1 MKTIKC
7 SLCRIYSVM
16 LLISI
21 GIAAS
26 AQDQLRPGTPIG
38 GIVVKG
44 GRNPGGSMLLSFNGG
59 TTLPGS
65 NLENSDILG
74 NGWNVNGNLYVP
86 FWYRKTAGLFH
97 TSIGMNV
104 GFSYFQLKNLSQ
116 EGVTSG
122 YNTLGQAALPLLER
136 ENDAA
141 TRAGYLGEGGLQA
154 NLSFGKI
161 TFSPILNIGY
171 LAVQGSESKISQET
185 TLGDQNYTFDLFS
198 QKKEALKS
206 VVLIPKL
213 RISYFPGRIG
223 LFAEANYTSG
233 GEIKNTTSTFK
244 PNGNPVRENYYDLK
258 QMLAGQNETTET
270 IHKFST
276 IGLNAGITISLGGE
290 PAKANIN
297 TSRSNIKQQISTDD
311 KGGNTDNPGEPAKA
325 NINTS
330 RSNIKNQISAN
341 TNDSALD
348 SVAKAQR
355 VEVQDD
361 FNTTRSNRQG
371 APQISMVSS
380 GNSTGGI
387 IVKGRK
393 KSGGQLITIVT
404 DEQGSFEL
412 KNLEKGV
419 YEFSLTNPSKAEAQD
434 FNTTRSNRDNRLVTN
449 PQTGDTTTES
459 NSSQAVGQAQDFN
472 TTRSNKD
479 RGKLVTNPHTGDT
492 TAESNSSQAIGQA
505 QDFNT
510 TRNNR
515 ERGQLVTNPQTG
527 DTTTESNSSQA
538 IGQAQ
543 DFNTTRS
550 NRDNRLVTNPQTGD
564 TTTTSNP
571 TQAIGQAQDFNTTR
585 SNRERGQL
593 VINPGNPIG
602 GIIVKGGKNPGGQM
616 KNLVVDDQGNIR
628 FEVLEAGNYKFI
640 IQTPE
645 TTDGNNQNAAGH
657 WGDPHEN
664 LNGKH
669 LKDLNNSERSK
680 KLKSKHET
688 AKNSISNVR

>member
-1 MKTIKC
+1 M
-7 SLCRIYSVM
+7 
-16 LLISI
+16 
-21 GIAAS
+21 
-26 AQDQLRPGTPIG
+26 
-38 GIVVKG
+38 
-44 GRNPGGSMLLSFNGG
+44 
-59 TTLPGS
+59 
-65 NLENSDILG
+65 
-74 NGWNVNGNLYVP
+74 
-86 FWYRKTAGLFH
+86 
-97 TSIGMNV
+97 
-104 GFSYFQLKNLSQ
+104 
-116 EGVTSG
+116 
-122 YNTLGQAALPLLER
+122 
-136 ENDAA
+136 
-141 TRAGYLGEGGLQA
+141 
-154 NLSFGKI
+154 
-161 TFSPILNIGY
+161 
-171 LAVQGSESKISQET
+171 
-185 TLGDQNYTFDLFS
+185 
-198 QKKEALKS
+198 
-206 VVLIPKL
+206 
-213 RISYFPGRIG
+213 
-223 LFAEANYTSG
+223 
-233 GEIKNTTSTFK
+233 
-244 PNGNPVRENYYDLK
+244 
-258 QMLAGQNETTET
+258 
-270 IHKFST
+270 
-276 IGLNAGITISLGGE
+276 
-290 PAKANIN
+290 
-297 TSRSNIKQQISTDD
+297 
-311 KGGNTDNPGEPAKA
+311 
-325 NINTS
+325 
-330 RSNIKNQISAN
+330 
-341 TNDSALD
+341 
-348 SVAKAQR
+348 
-355 VEVQDD
+355 
-361 FNTTRSNRQG
+361 
-371 APQISMVSS
+371 
-380 GNSTGGI
+380 
-387 IVKGRK
+387 
-393 KSGGQLITIVT
+393 
-404 DEQGSFEL
+404 
-412 KNLEKGV
+412 
-419 YEFSLTNPSKAEAQD
+419 
-434 FNTTRSNRDNRLVTN
+434 
-449 PQTGDTTTES
+449 
-459 NSSQAVGQAQDFN
+459 
-472 TTRSNKD
+472 
-479 RGKLVTNPHTGDT
+479 VTNPHTGDT

>member
-21 GIAAS
+21 GITAS

-38 GIVVKG
+38 GIIVKG
-44 GRNPGGSMLLSFNGG
+44 GRNPGGSMLLSINGG
-59 TTLPGS
+59 ITSPASTLK
-65 NLENSDILG
+65 NSKILD
-74 NGWNVNGNLYVP
+74 NGWNVNGNFYVP
-86 FWYRKTAGLFH
+86 FWYRETAGLFH
-97 TSIGMNV
+97 SSIGMNL
-104 GFSYFQLKNLSQ
+104 GFSYFQLKNVSQ
-116 EGVTSG
+116 EASASG
-122 YNTLGQAALPLLER
+122 FNTLGQAALPLLER

-171 LAVQGSESKISQET
+171 LAFQGSESKISQET

-233 GEIKNTTSTFK
+233 GEIKYTTSTFK

-258 QMLAGQNETTET
+258 QMLAGKNETTET
-270 IHKFST
+270 NHKFGT
-276 IGLNAGITISLGGE
+276 VGLNAGITFRLGGE

-297 TSRSNIKQQISTDD
+297 TSRSNIKQQISTGN
-311 KGGNTDNPGEPAKA
+311 KGGSTDNPGEPAKA

-330 RSNIKNQISAN
+330 RSNIKNQISVN

-348 SVAKAQR
+348 SIAKAQR

-361 FNTTRSNRQG
+361 FNTTRNNREG
-371 APQISMVSS
+371 AQISMVSS

-412 KNLEKGV
+412 NNLEKGV
-419 YEFSLTNPSKAEAQD
+419 YEFSFTNPSKAEAQD

-449 PQTGDTTTES
+449 PQTGDTT
-459 NSSQAVGQAQDFN
+459 
-472 TTRSNKD
+472 
-479 RGKLVTNPHTGDT
+479 
-492 TAESNSSQAIGQA
+492 AESNSSQAIGQA

-510 TRNNR
+510 
-515 ERGQLVTNPQTG
+515 V
-527 DTTTESNSSQA
+527 
-538 IGQAQ
+538 
-543 DFNTTRS
+543 
-550 NRDNRLVTNPQTGD
+550 
-564 TTTTSNP
+564 
-571 TQAIGQAQDFNTTR
+571 R

-593 VINPGNPIG
+593 VTKPGTPIG

-616 KNLVVDDQGNIR
+616 KNFVVDDQGNIR

-645 TTDGNNQNAAGH
+645 TIDGNNQNAREH
-657 WGDPHEN
+657 VGDPHEN

>member
-104 GFSYFQLKNLSQ
+104 GFSYFQLKNVSQ

-122 YNTLGQAALPLLER
+122 YNTLGQADLPLLER

-171 LAVQGSESKISQET
+171 LAFQGSESKISQET

-276 IGLNAGITISLGGE
+276 IGLNAGITIPLGGE

-297 TSRSNIKQQISTDD
+297 TSRSNIKQQISTGD

-330 RSNIKNQISAN
+330 RSNIKNQISVN

-348 SVAKAQR
+348 SIAKAQR

-361 FNTTRSNRQG
+361 FNTTRNNREG
-371 APQISMVSS
+371 AQISMVSS

-393 KSGGQLITIVT
+393 ISGGQLITIVT

-449 PQTGDTTTES
+449 PQTGDTTS
-459 NSSQAVGQAQDFN
+459 
-472 TTRSNKD
+472 
-479 RGKLVTNPHTGDT
+479 
-492 TAESNSSQAIGQA
+492 ESNSSQAIGQA

-510 TRNNR
+510 TRNNK
-515 ERGQLVTNPQTG
+515 ERGQLV
-527 DTTTESNSSQA
+527 A
-538 IGQAQ
+538 
-543 DFNTTRS
+543 
-550 NRDNRLVTNPQTGD
+550 
-564 TTTTSNP
+564 
-571 TQAIGQAQDFNTTR
+571 
-585 SNRERGQL
+585 
-593 VINPGNPIG
+593 NPGTPIG

-616 KNLVVDDQGNIR
+616 KNFVVDDQGNIR

-645 TTDGNNQNAAGH
+645 TTDGNNQNAREH
-657 WGDPHEN
+657 VGDPHEN

-669 LKDLNNSERSK
+669 LKDLNYSERSK

>member
-104 GFSYFQLKNLSQ
+104 GFSYFQLKNVSQ

-122 YNTLGQAALPLLER
+122 YNTLGQADLPLLER

-171 LAVQGSESKISQET
+171 LAFQGSESKISQET

-276 IGLNAGITISLGGE
+276 IGLNAGITIPLGGEPAKANINTSRSNIKNQIITGNKGGNTDNPGEPAKANINTSRSNIKKQRITDYKGGSTDNPGE

-297 TSRSNIKQQISTDD
+297 TSRSNIKQQISTGD

-348 SVAKAQR
+348 SIAKAQR

-449 PQTGDTTTES
+449 PQTGDTTS
-459 NSSQAVGQAQDFN
+459 
-472 TTRSNKD
+472 
-479 RGKLVTNPHTGDT
+479 
-492 TAESNSSQAIGQA
+492 ESNSSQAIGQA

-510 TRNNR
+510 TRNNK
-515 ERGQLVTNPQTG
+515 ERGQLV
-527 DTTTESNSSQA
+527 A
-538 IGQAQ
+538 
-543 DFNTTRS
+543 
-550 NRDNRLVTNPQTGD
+550 
-564 TTTTSNP
+564 
-571 TQAIGQAQDFNTTR
+571 
-585 SNRERGQL
+585 
-593 VINPGNPIG
+593 NPGTPIG

-616 KNLVVDDQGNIR
+616 KNFVVDDQGNIR

-645 TTDGNNQNAAGH
+645 TTDGNNQNAREH
-657 WGDPHEN
+657 VGDPHEN
-664 LNGKH
+664 LNGKN
-669 LKDLNNSERSK
+669 LKDLNNSKQSK

>member
-16 LLISI
+16 LIISI

-171 LAVQGSESKISQET
+171 LAVQGSESKLSQET
-185 TLGDQNYTFDLFS
+185 TLNDQNYTFDLFS
-198 QKKEALKS
+198 QTNEALKS

-276 IGLNAGITISLGGE
+276 IGLNAGITIPLG
-290 PAKANIN
+290 
-297 TSRSNIKQQISTDD
+297 
-311 KGGNTDNPGEPAKA
+311 GEPAKA

-348 SVAKAQR
+348 SIAKAQR

-371 APQISMVSS
+371 AQISMVSS

-434 FNTTRSNRDNRLVTN
+434 FNTTRN
-449 PQTGDTTTES
+449 
-459 NSSQAVGQAQDFN
+459 
-472 TTRSNKD
+472 NK
-479 RGKLVTNPHTGDT
+479 
-492 TAESNSSQAIGQA
+492 
-505 QDFNT
+505 
-510 TRNNR
+510 

-543 DFNTTRS
+543 DFNTTR
-550 NRDNRLVTNPQTGD
+550 NNKERGQLVTNPQTGD
-564 TTTTSNP
+564 TTAANNP
-571 TQAIGQAQDFNTTR
+571 NQAIGQAQDFNTTR
-585 SNRERGQL
+585 NNKERGQL
-593 VINPGNPIG
+593 VTNPQTGDTTAANNPNQAIGQAQDFNTTRNNKERGQFVTKPGTPIG
-602 GIIVKGGKNPGGQM
+602 GIVVKGGKNPGGQM
-616 KNLVVDDQGNIR
+616 KNFVVDDQGNIR

-645 TTDGNNQNAAGH
+645 TTDGNNQNAREH
-657 WGDPHEN
+657 VGDPHEN

>member
-104 GFSYFQLKNLSQ
+104 GFSYFQLKNVSQ

-171 LAVQGSESKISQET
+171 LAFQGSESKISQET

-270 IHKFST
+270 IHKFRAF
-276 IGLNAGITISLGGE
+276 GLNAGISIPLGGE

-311 KGGNTDNPGEPAKA
+311 KGGNTDNPGEPAKT

-330 RSNIKNQISAN
+330 RSNIKNQISVN

-348 SVAKAQR
+348 SIAKAQR

-361 FNTTRSNRQG
+361 FNTTRNNREG
-371 APQISMVSS
+371 AQISMVSS

-393 KSGGQLITIVT
+393 ISGGQLITIVT

-449 PQTGDTTTES
+449 PQTGDTTS
-459 NSSQAVGQAQDFN
+459 
-472 TTRSNKD
+472 
-479 RGKLVTNPHTGDT
+479 
-492 TAESNSSQAIGQA
+492 ESNSSQAIGQA

-510 TRNNR
+510 TRNNK

-527 DTTTESNSSQA
+527 DTTAANNPNQA

-543 DFNTTRS
+543 DFNTTR
-550 NRDNRLVTNPQTGD
+550 NNKERVQLVTNPQTGD
-564 TTTTSNP
+564 TTAESNSS
-571 TQAIGQAQDFNTTR
+571 QSIGQAQDFNTTR
-585 SNRERGQL
+585 NNKERGQL
-593 VINPGNPIG
+593 EANPGTPIG

-616 KNLVVDDQGNIR
+616 KNFVVDDQGNIR

-645 TTDGNNQNAAGH
+645 TTDGNNQNAREH
-657 WGDPHEN
+657 VGDPHEN

-669 LKDLNNSERSK
+669 LKDLNYSERSK

>member
-171 LAVQGSESKISQET
+171 LAFQGSESKISQET

-270 IHKFST
+270 IHKFRAF
-276 IGLNAGITISLGGE
+276 GLNAGISIPLG
-290 PAKANIN
+290 
-297 TSRSNIKQQISTDD
+297 
-311 KGGNTDNPGEPAKA
+311 GEPAKA

-348 SVAKAQR
+348 SIAKAQR

-361 FNTTRSNRQG
+361 FNTTRNNREG
-371 APQISMVSS
+371 AQISMVSS

-434 FNTTRSNRDNRLVTN
+434 FNTVRSNRDNR
-449 PQTGDTTTES
+449 
-459 NSSQAVGQAQDFN
+459 
-472 TTRSNKD
+472 
-479 RGKLVTNPHTGDT
+479 
-492 TAESNSSQAIGQA
+492 
-505 QDFNT
+505 
-510 TRNNR
+510 
-515 ERGQLVTNPQTG
+515 LVTNPQTG

-550 NRDNRLVTNPQTGD
+550 NRERGQLVTNPQTGD
-564 TTTTSNP
+564 TTAANNP
-571 TQAIGQAQDFNTTR
+571 NQAIGQAQDFNTTR
-585 SNRERGQL
+585 NNKERGQL
-593 VINPGNPIG
+593 VTKPGTPIG

-616 KNLVVDDQGNIR
+616 KNFVVDDQGNIR

-645 TTDGNNQNAAGH
+645 TTDGNNQNAREH
-657 WGDPHEN
+657 VGDPHEN

>member
-21 GIAAS
+21 GITAS

-44 GRNPGGSMLLSFNGG
+44 GRNPGGSMLLSINGG
-59 TTLPGS
+59 ITSPASTLK
-65 NLENSDILG
+65 NSKILD
-74 NGWNVNGNLYVP
+74 NGWNVNGNFYVP
-86 FWYRKTAGLFH
+86 FWYRETAGLFH
-97 TSIGMNV
+97 SSIGMNL
-104 GFSYFQLKNLSQ
+104 GFSYFQLKNVSQ
-116 EGVTSG
+116 EASASG
-122 YNTLGQAALPLLER
+122 FNTLGQAALPLLER

-171 LAVQGSESKISQET
+171 LAFQGSESKISQET

-233 GEIKNTTSTFK
+233 GEIKYTTSTFK

-258 QMLAGQNETTET
+258 QMLAGKNETTET
-270 IHKFST
+270 NHKFGT
-276 IGLNAGITISLGGE
+276 VGLNAGITFRLGGE

-297 TSRSNIKQQISTDD
+297 TSRSNIKQQISTGN
-311 KGGNTDNPGEPAKA
+311 KGGSTDNPGEPAKA

-330 RSNIKNQISAN
+330 RSNIKNQISVN

-348 SVAKAQR
+348 SIAKAQR

-361 FNTTRSNRQG
+361 FNTTRNNREG
-371 APQISMVSS
+371 AQISMVSS

-412 KNLEKGV
+412 NNLEKGV
-419 YEFSLTNPSKAEAQD
+419 YEFSFTNPSKAEAQD

-449 PQTGDTTTES
+449 PQTGDTTAES
-459 NSSQAVGQAQDFN
+459 NSSQSIGQAQDFN

-479 RGKLVTNPHTGDT
+479 KGK
-492 TAESNSSQAIGQA
+492 
-505 QDFNT
+505 
-510 TRNNR
+510 
-515 ERGQLVTNPQTG
+515 LVTNPQTG
-527 DTTTESNSSQA
+527 DTTAANNPNQA

-550 NRDNRLVTNPQTGD
+550 NRDNRLVTNQQTGD
-564 TTTTSNP
+564 TTAESNSS
-571 TQAIGQAQDFNTTR
+571 QAIGQAQDFNTVR

-593 VINPGNPIG
+593 VTKPGTPIG

-616 KNLVVDDQGNIR
+616 KNFVVDDQGNIR

-645 TTDGNNQNAAGH
+645 TTDGNNQNAREH
-657 WGDPHEN
+657 VGDPHEN

>member
-1 MKTIKC
+1 MKKSKS
-7 SLCRIYSVM
+7 SLYRFYSVM

-21 GIAAS
+21 GIAAT
-26 AQDQLRPGTPIG
+26 AQDQLRPGQPIG
-38 GIVVKG
+38 GIIVKG

-104 GFSYFQLKNLSQ
+104 GFSYFQLKNVSQ

-171 LAVQGSESKISQET
+171 LAFQGSESKISQET

-270 IHKFST
+270 IHKFRAF
-276 IGLNAGITISLGGE
+276 GLNAGISIPLGGE

-297 TSRSNIKQQISTDD
+297 TSRSNTKQQISTDD

-348 SVAKAQR
+348 SIAKAQR

-361 FNTTRSNRQG
+361 FNTTRNNREG
-371 APQISMVSS
+371 AQISMVSS

-459 NSSQAVGQAQDFN
+459 NSSQ
-472 TTRSNKD
+472 S
-479 RGKLVTNPHTGDT
+479 
-492 TAESNSSQAIGQA
+492 IGQA

-510 TRNNR
+510 TRNNK
-515 ERGQLVTNPQTG
+515 ERGQLVTK
-527 DTTTESNSSQA
+527 
-538 IGQAQ
+538 
-543 DFNTTRS
+543 
-550 NRDNRLVTNPQTGD
+550 
-564 TTTTSNP
+564 
-571 TQAIGQAQDFNTTR
+571 
-585 SNRERGQL
+585 
-593 VINPGNPIG
+593 PGTPIG

-616 KNLVVDDQGNIR
+616 KNFVVDDQGNIR

-664 LNGKH
+664 LNNKR
-669 LKDLNNSERSK
+669 LKDLNNSKRSK
-680 KLKSKHET
+680 KLKTKHET

>member
-171 LAVQGSESKISQET
+171 LAFQGSESKISQET

-270 IHKFST
+270 IHKFRAF
-276 IGLNAGITISLGGE
+276 GLNAGISIPLGGE
-290 PAKANIN
+290 PAIANIN

-330 RSNIKNQISAN
+330 RSNIKQQISTGDKGGNTDNPGEPAKTNINTSRSNIKNQISVN

-348 SVAKAQR
+348 SIAKAQR

-434 FNTTRSNRDNRLVTN
+434 FNTTRSNRERGQLVTN

-479 RGKLVTNPHTGDT
+479 RGKLVTNP
-492 TAESNSSQAIGQA
+492 
-505 QDFNT
+505 
-510 TRNNR
+510 
-515 ERGQLVTNPQTG
+515 QTG
-527 DTTTESNSSQA
+527 GTTTESNSSQA

-543 DFNTTRS
+543 DFNTTR
-550 NRDNRLVTNPQTGD
+550 NNK
-564 TTTTSNP
+564 
-571 TQAIGQAQDFNTTR
+571 
-585 SNRERGQL
+585 ERGQL
-593 VINPGNPIG
+593 VTKPGTPIG

-616 KNLVVDDQGNIR
+616 KNFVVDDQGNIR

-645 TTDGNNQNAAGH
+645 TTDGNNQNAREH
-657 WGDPHEN
+657 VGDPHEN
-664 LNGKH
+664 LNGKN
-669 LKDLNNSERSK
+669 LKDLNNSKQSK

>member
-16 LLISI
+16 LIISI

-276 IGLNAGITISLGGE
+276 IGLNAGITIPLG
-290 PAKANIN
+290 
-297 TSRSNIKQQISTDD
+297 
-311 KGGNTDNPGEPAKA
+311 GEPAKA

-348 SVAKAQR
+348 SIAKAQR

-371 APQISMVSS
+371 AQISMVSS

-434 FNTTRSNRDNRLVTN
+434 FNTTRNNKERGQLVTNPQTGDKTTESNSSQAIGQAQDFNTTRSNKDRGQLVTN

-479 RGKLVTNPHTGDT
+479 RGKLVTNPQTGDT
-492 TAESNSSQAIGQA
+492 TAANNPNQAIGQA

-510 TRNNR
+510 TRNNK
-515 ERGQLVTNPQTG
+515 ERGQFVTK
-527 DTTTESNSSQA
+527 
-538 IGQAQ
+538 
-543 DFNTTRS
+543 
-550 NRDNRLVTNPQTGD
+550 
-564 TTTTSNP
+564 
-571 TQAIGQAQDFNTTR
+571 
-585 SNRERGQL
+585 
-593 VINPGNPIG
+593 PGTPIG
-602 GIIVKGGKNPGGQM
+602 GIVVKGGKNPGGQM
-616 KNLVVDDQGNIR
+616 KNFVVDDQGNIR

-645 TTDGNNQNAAGH
+645 TTDGNNQNAREH
-657 WGDPHEN
+657 VGDPHEN

>member
-21 GIAAS
+21 GIAAT
-26 AQDQLRPGTPIG
+26 AQDQLRPGQPIG
-38 GIVVKG
+38 GIIVKG

-104 GFSYFQLKNLSQ
+104 GFSYFQLKNVSQ

-171 LAVQGSESKISQET
+171 LAFQGSESKISQET

-270 IHKFST
+270 IHKFRAF
-276 IGLNAGITISLGGE
+276 GLNAGISIPLGGE

-348 SVAKAQR
+348 SIAKAQR

-361 FNTTRSNRQG
+361 FNTTRNNREG
-371 APQISMVSS
+371 AQISMVSS

-434 FNTTRSNRDNRLVTN
+434 FNTVRSNRDNRLVTN
-449 PQTGDTTTES
+449 PQ
-459 NSSQAVGQAQDFN
+459 
-472 TTRSNKD
+472 
-479 RGKLVTNPHTGDT
+479 TGDT

-510 TRNNR
+510 
-515 ERGQLVTNPQTG
+515 V
-527 DTTTESNSSQA
+527 
-538 IGQAQ
+538 
-543 DFNTTRS
+543 
-550 NRDNRLVTNPQTGD
+550 
-564 TTTTSNP
+564 
-571 TQAIGQAQDFNTTR
+571 R

-664 LNGKH
+664 LNNKR
-669 LKDLNNSERSK
+669 LKDLNNSKRSK
-680 KLKSKHET
+680 KLKTKHET

>member
-21 GIAAS
+21 GITAS

-44 GRNPGGSMLLSFNGG
+44 GRNPGGSMLLSINGG
-59 TTLPGS
+59 ITSPASTLK
-65 NLENSDILG
+65 NSKILD
-74 NGWNVNGNLYVP
+74 NGWNVNGNFYVP
-86 FWYRKTAGLFH
+86 FWYRETAGLFH
-97 TSIGMNV
+97 SSIGMNL
-104 GFSYFQLKNLSQ
+104 GFSYFQLKNVSQ
-116 EGVTSG
+116 EASASG
-122 YNTLGQAALPLLER
+122 FNTLGQAALPLLER

-171 LAVQGSESKISQET
+171 LAFQGSESKISQET

-233 GEIKNTTSTFK
+233 GEIKYTTSTFK

-258 QMLAGQNETTET
+258 QMLAGKNETTET
-270 IHKFST
+270 NHKFGT
-276 IGLNAGITISLGGE
+276 VGLNAGITFRLGGE

-297 TSRSNIKQQISTDD
+297 TSRSNIKQQISTGN
-311 KGGNTDNPGEPAKA
+311 KGGSTDNPGEPAKA

-330 RSNIKNQISAN
+330 RSNIKNQISVN

-348 SVAKAQR
+348 SIAKAQR

-361 FNTTRSNRQG
+361 FNTTRNNREG
-371 APQISMVSS
+371 AQISMVSS

-434 FNTTRSNRDNRLVTN
+434 FNTTRSNR
-449 PQTGDTTTES
+449 
-459 NSSQAVGQAQDFN
+459 
-472 TTRSNKD
+472 
-479 RGKLVTNPHTGDT
+479 
-492 TAESNSSQAIGQA
+492 
-505 QDFNT
+505 
-510 TRNNR
+510 

-527 DTTTESNSSQA
+527 DITAAN
-538 IGQAQ
+538 
-543 DFNTTRS
+543 
-550 NRDNRLVTNPQTGD
+550 NP
-564 TTTTSNP
+564 N
-571 TQAIGQAQDFNTTR
+571 QAIGQAQDFNTTR

-593 VINPGNPIG
+593 VTNPQTGDTTAANNPNQAIGQAQDFNTTRSNKDRVQLVTNTQKGHTTAESNSSQSIGQAQDFNTTRSNKDRGQLVTNPGTPIG

-616 KNLVVDDQGNIR
+616 KNFVVDDQGNIR

-664 LNGKH
+664 LNVKH

>member
-26 AQDQLRPGTPIG
+26 AQDQLRPGQPIG
-38 GIVVKG
+38 GIIVKG

-171 LAVQGSESKISQET
+171 LAVKGSESKISQET

-330 RSNIKNQISAN
+330 RSNIKNQISVN

-348 SVAKAQR
+348 SIAKAQR

-361 FNTTRSNRQG
+361 FNTTRNNREG
-371 APQISMVSS
+371 AQISMVSS

-449 PQTGDTTTES
+449 PQTGD
-459 NSSQAVGQAQDFN
+459 A
-472 TTRSNKD
+472 
-479 RGKLVTNPHTGDT
+479 

-510 TRNNR
+510 TRNNK

-527 DTTTESNSSQA
+527 DTTAESNSSQS

-543 DFNTTRS
+543 DFNTTR
-550 NRDNRLVTNPQTGD
+550 NNK
-564 TTTTSNP
+564 
-571 TQAIGQAQDFNTTR
+571 
-585 SNRERGQL
+585 ERGQL
-593 VINPGNPIG
+593 VTKPGTPIG
-602 GIIVKGGKNPGGQM
+602 GIVVKGGKNPGGQM
-616 KNLVVDDQGNIR
+616 KNFVVDDQGNIR

-645 TTDGNNQNAAGH
+645 TTDGNNQNAREH
-657 WGDPHEN
+657 VGDPHEN

>member
-104 GFSYFQLKNLSQ
+104 GFSYFQLKNVSQ

-270 IHKFST
+270 IHKFRAF
-276 IGLNAGITISLGGE
+276 GLNAGISIPLGGE

-297 TSRSNIKQQISTDD
+297 TSRSNIKQQISTGD

-348 SVAKAQR
+348 SIAKAQR

-459 NSSQAVGQAQDFN
+459 NSSQSIGQAQDFN
-472 TTRSNKD
+472 TTRNNRE
-479 RGKLVTNPHTGDT
+479 RGQLVTNPQTGDA

-515 ERGQLVTNPQTG
+515 ERGQLVTK
-527 DTTTESNSSQA
+527 
-538 IGQAQ
+538 
-543 DFNTTRS
+543 
-550 NRDNRLVTNPQTGD
+550 
-564 TTTTSNP
+564 
-571 TQAIGQAQDFNTTR
+571 
-585 SNRERGQL
+585 
-593 VINPGNPIG
+593 PGTPIG
-602 GIIVKGGKNPGGQM
+602 GIVVKGGKNPGGQM
-616 KNLVVDDQGNIR
+616 KNFVVDDQGNIR

-645 TTDGNNQNAAGH
+645 TTDGNNQNA
-657 WGDPHEN
+657 
-664 LNGKH
+664 
-669 LKDLNNSERSK
+669 R
-680 KLKSKHET
+680 
-688 AKNSISNVR
+688 

>member
-21 GIAAS
+21 GIAAT
-26 AQDQLRPGTPIG
+26 AQDQLRPGEPIG
-38 GIVVKG
+38 GIIVKG

-171 LAVQGSESKISQET
+171 LAFQGSESKISQET

-270 IHKFST
+270 IHKFRAF
-276 IGLNAGITISLGGE
+276 GLNAGISIPLGGE

-348 SVAKAQR
+348 SIAKAQR

-361 FNTTRSNRQG
+361 FNTTRNNREG
-371 APQISMVSS
+371 AQISMVSS

-459 NSSQAVGQAQDFN
+459 NSSQ
-472 TTRSNKD
+472 S
-479 RGKLVTNPHTGDT
+479 
-492 TAESNSSQAIGQA
+492 IGQA

-527 DTTTESNSSQA
+527 DTTAANNPNQA

-543 DFNTTRS
+543 DFNTTR
-550 NRDNRLVTNPQTGD
+550 NNKERGQLVTNPQTGD
-564 TTTTSNP
+564 TTAESNSS
-571 TQAIGQAQDFNTTR
+571 QSIGQAQDFNTTR
-585 SNRERGQL
+585 NNKERGQL
-593 VINPGNPIG
+593 VTKPGTPIG

-616 KNLVVDDQGNIR
+616 KNFVVDDQGNIR

-645 TTDGNNQNAAGH
+645 TTDRNNQNAREH
-657 WGDPHEN
+657 VGDPHEN

>member
-276 IGLNAGITISLGGE
+276 IGLNAGITIPLG
-290 PAKANIN
+290 
-297 TSRSNIKQQISTDD
+297 
-311 KGGNTDNPGEPAKA
+311 GEPAKA

-348 SVAKAQR
+348 SIAKAQR

-371 APQISMVSS
+371 AQISMVSS

-434 FNTTRSNRDNRLVTN
+434 FNTTRSNRERGQLVTN

-479 RGKLVTNPHTGDT
+479 RGKLVTNP
-492 TAESNSSQAIGQA
+492 
-505 QDFNT
+505 
-510 TRNNR
+510 
-515 ERGQLVTNPQTG
+515 QTG
-527 DTTTESNSSQA
+527 GTTTESNSSQA

-543 DFNTTRS
+543 DFNTTR
-550 NRDNRLVTNPQTGD
+550 NNKERGQLVTNPQTGD
-564 TTTTSNP
+564 TTAESNSS
-571 TQAIGQAQDFNTTR
+571 QSIGQAQDFNTTR
-585 SNRERGQL
+585 NNKERGQL
-593 VINPGNPIG
+593 VANPGTPIG

-616 KNLVVDDQGNIR
+616 KNFVVDDQGNIR

-645 TTDGNNQNAAGH
+645 TTDGNNQNAREH
-657 WGDPHEN
+657 VGDPHEN

>member
-104 GFSYFQLKNLSQ
+104 GFSYFQLKNVSQ

-297 TSRSNIKQQISTDD
+297 TSRSNIKQQISTGD
-311 KGGNTDNPGEPAKA
+311 KGGSTDNPGEPAKA

-348 SVAKAQR
+348 SIAKAQR

-459 NSSQAVGQAQDFN
+459 NSSQAIGQAQDFN

-479 RGKLVTNPHTGDT
+479 RG
-492 TAESNSSQAIGQA
+492 
-505 QDFNT
+505 
-510 TRNNR
+510 
-515 ERGQLVTNPQTG
+515 QLVTK
-527 DTTTESNSSQA
+527 
-538 IGQAQ
+538 
-543 DFNTTRS
+543 
-550 NRDNRLVTNPQTGD
+550 
-564 TTTTSNP
+564 
-571 TQAIGQAQDFNTTR
+571 
-585 SNRERGQL
+585 
-593 VINPGNPIG
+593 PGTPIG
-602 GIIVKGGKNPGGQM
+602 GIVVKGGKNPGGQM
-616 KNLVVDDQGNIR
+616 KNFVVDDQGNIR

-645 TTDGNNQNAAGH
+645 TTDGNNQNAREH
-657 WGDPHEN
+657 VGDPHEN

>member
-21 GIAAS
+21 GIAAT
-26 AQDQLRPGTPIG
+26 AQDQLRPGQPIG
-38 GIVVKG
+38 GIIVKG

-270 IHKFST
+270 NHKFRAF
-276 IGLNAGITISLGGE
+276 GLNAGISIPLGGE

-348 SVAKAQR
+348 SIAKAQR

-361 FNTTRSNRQG
+361 FNTTRNNREG
-371 APQISMVSS
+371 AQISMVSS

-434 FNTTRSNRDNRLVTN
+434 FNTVRSNRDNRLVTN
-449 PQTGDTTTES
+449 PQ
-459 NSSQAVGQAQDFN
+459 
-472 TTRSNKD
+472 
-479 RGKLVTNPHTGDT
+479 TGDT

-510 TRNNR
+510 
-515 ERGQLVTNPQTG
+515 V
-527 DTTTESNSSQA
+527 
-538 IGQAQ
+538 
-543 DFNTTRS
+543 
-550 NRDNRLVTNPQTGD
+550 
-564 TTTTSNP
+564 
-571 TQAIGQAQDFNTTR
+571 R

-616 KNLVVDDQGNIR
+616 KNFVVDDQGNIR

>member
-297 TSRSNIKQQISTDD
+297 TSRSNIKQQISTGD
-311 KGGNTDNPGEPAKA
+311 KGGNTDNPGEPAKT

-348 SVAKAQR
+348 SIAKAQR

-371 APQISMVSS
+371 AQISMVSS

-434 FNTTRSNRDNRLVTN
+434 FNTTRNNKERGQLVTN

-479 RGKLVTNPHTGDT
+479 RGKLVTNPQTGDT
-492 TAESNSSQAIGQA
+492 TAANNPNQAIGQA

-510 TRNNR
+510 TRNNK
-515 ERGQLVTNPQTG
+515 ERGQFVTK
-527 DTTTESNSSQA
+527 
-538 IGQAQ
+538 
-543 DFNTTRS
+543 
-550 NRDNRLVTNPQTGD
+550 
-564 TTTTSNP
+564 
-571 TQAIGQAQDFNTTR
+571 
-585 SNRERGQL
+585 
-593 VINPGNPIG
+593 PGTPIG
-602 GIIVKGGKNPGGQM
+602 GIVVKGGKNPGGQM
-616 KNLVVDDQGNIR
+616 KNFVVDDQGNIR

-645 TTDGNNQNAAGH
+645 TTDGNNQNAREH
-657 WGDPHEN
+657 VGDPHEN

>member
-21 GIAAS
+21 GIAAT
-26 AQDQLRPGTPIG
+26 AQDQLRPGQPIG
-38 GIVVKG
+38 GIIVKG

-171 LAVQGSESKISQET
+171 LAFQGSESKISQET

-348 SVAKAQR
+348 SIAKAQR

-361 FNTTRSNRQG
+361 FNTTQNNREG
-371 APQISMVSS
+371 AQISMVSS

-459 NSSQAVGQAQDFN
+459 NSSQ
-472 TTRSNKD
+472 S
-479 RGKLVTNPHTGDT
+479 
-492 TAESNSSQAIGQA
+492 IGQA

-527 DTTTESNSSQA
+527 DTTAANNPNQA

-543 DFNTTRS
+543 DFNTTR
-550 NRDNRLVTNPQTGD
+550 NNKERGQLVTNPQTGD
-564 TTTTSNP
+564 TTAESNSS
-571 TQAIGQAQDFNTTR
+571 QSIGQAQDFNTTR
-585 SNRERGQL
+585 NNKERGQL
-593 VINPGNPIG
+593 VTKPGTPIG
-602 GIIVKGGKNPGGQM
+602 GIVVKGGKNPGGQM
-616 KNLVVDDQGNIR
+616 KNFVVDDQGNIR

-645 TTDGNNQNAAGH
+645 TTDRNNQNAREH
-657 WGDPHEN
+657 VGDPHEN

>member
-104 GFSYFQLKNLSQ
+104 GFSYFQLKNVSQ

-122 YNTLGQAALPLLER
+122 YNTLGQADLPLLER

-171 LAVQGSESKISQET
+171 LAFQGSESKISQET

-270 IHKFST
+270 IHKFRAF
-276 IGLNAGITISLGGE
+276 GLNAGISIPLGGE

-297 TSRSNIKQQISTDD
+297 TSRSNIKQQISTGD
-311 KGGNTDNPGEPAKA
+311 KGGSTDNPGEPAKA

-330 RSNIKNQISAN
+330 RSNIKNQISVN

-348 SVAKAQR
+348 SIAKAQR

-449 PQTGDTTTES
+449 PQTGDTTAA
-459 NSSQAVGQAQDFN
+459 N
-472 TTRSNKD
+472 
-479 RGKLVTNPHTGDT
+479 NP
-492 TAESNSSQAIGQA
+492 NQAIGQA

-510 TRNNR
+510 PRNNR
-515 ERGQLVTNPQTG
+515 ERGQLVTK
-527 DTTTESNSSQA
+527 
-538 IGQAQ
+538 
-543 DFNTTRS
+543 
-550 NRDNRLVTNPQTGD
+550 
-564 TTTTSNP
+564 
-571 TQAIGQAQDFNTTR
+571 
-585 SNRERGQL
+585 
-593 VINPGNPIG
+593 PGTPIG
-602 GIIVKGGKNPGGQM
+602 GIVVKGGKNPGGQM
-616 KNLVVDDQGNIR
+616 KNFVVDDQGNIR

-645 TTDGNNQNAAGH
+645 TTDGNNQNAREH
-657 WGDPHEN
+657 VGDPHEN

-688 AKNSISNVR
+688 AKNSNSNVR

>member
-276 IGLNAGITISLGGE
+276 IGLNAGISIPLGGE

-297 TSRSNIKQQISTDD
+297 TSRSNIKQQISTDDKGGNTDNPGEPAKANINTSRSNIKQQISTGD

-459 NSSQAVGQAQDFN
+459 NSSQA
-472 TTRSNKD
+472 
-479 RGKLVTNPHTGDT
+479 
-492 TAESNSSQAIGQA
+492 IGQA

-527 DTTTESNSSQA
+527 DTTAAN
-538 IGQAQ
+538 
-543 DFNTTRS
+543 
-550 NRDNRLVTNPQTGD
+550 NP
-564 TTTTSNP
+564 N
-571 TQAIGQAQDFNTTR
+571 QAIGQAQDFNTTR

>member
-7 SLCRIYSVM
+7 FLHRFYSVL

-21 GIAAS
+21 GIAAL
-26 AQDQLRPGTPIG
+26 AQDQLRPGEPIG
-38 GIVVKG
+38 GIIVKG

-86 FWYRKTAGLFH
+86 FWYRETASLFH

-104 GFSYFQLKNLSQ
+104 GFSYFQLKNVSQ
-116 EGVTSG
+116 DGVTSG

-171 LAVQGSESKISQET
+171 LAFQGSESKISQET

-213 RISYFPGRIG
+213 RISYFSGRIG

-233 GEIKNTTSTFK
+233 GEIKYTTSTFK
-244 PNGNPVRENYYDLK
+244 PSGNPVRENFYDLK
-258 QMLAGQNETTET
+258 QMLAGKNETTET
-270 IHKFST
+270 NHKFST
-276 IGLNAGITISLGGE
+276 VGLNAGISIPLGGE

-330 RSNIKNQISAN
+330 RSYIKNQISAN

-348 SVAKAQR
+348 SIAKAQR

-361 FNTTRSNRQG
+361 FNTTRNNREG
-371 APQISMVSS
+371 AQISMVSS

-449 PQTGDTTTES
+449 PQTGD
-459 NSSQAVGQAQDFN
+459 A
-472 TTRSNKD
+472 
-479 RGKLVTNPHTGDT
+479 
-492 TAESNSSQAIGQA
+492 
-505 QDFNT
+505 
-510 TRNNR
+510 
-515 ERGQLVTNPQTG
+515 
-527 DTTTESNSSQA
+527 
-538 IGQAQ
+538 
-543 DFNTTRS
+543 
-550 NRDNRLVTNPQTGD
+550 
-564 TTTTSNP
+564 TTTSNP

-585 SNRERGQL
+585 NNKERGQL
-593 VINPGNPIG
+593 VTKPGTPIG

-616 KNLVVDDQGNIR
+616 KNFVVDDQGNIR

-645 TTDGNNQNAAGH
+645 TTDGNNQNAREH
-657 WGDPHEN
+657 VGDPHEN

>member
-21 GIAAS
+21 GITAS

-44 GRNPGGSMLLSFNGG
+44 GRNPGGSMLLSINGG
-59 TTLPGS
+59 ITSPASTLK
-65 NLENSDILG
+65 NSKILD
-74 NGWNVNGNLYVP
+74 NGWNVNGNFYVP
-86 FWYRKTAGLFH
+86 FWYRETAGLFH
-97 TSIGMNV
+97 SSIGMNL
-104 GFSYFQLKNLSQ
+104 GFSYFQLKNVSQ
-116 EGVTSG
+116 EASASG
-122 YNTLGQAALPLLER
+122 FNTLGQAALPLLER

-171 LAVQGSESKISQET
+171 LAFQGSESKISQET

-233 GEIKNTTSTFK
+233 GEIKYTTSTFK

-258 QMLAGQNETTET
+258 QMLAGKNETTET
-270 IHKFST
+270 NHKFGT
-276 IGLNAGITISLGGE
+276 VGLNAGITFRLGGE

-297 TSRSNIKQQISTDD
+297 TSRSNIKQQISTGN
-311 KGGNTDNPGEPAKA
+311 KGGSTDNPGEPAKA

-330 RSNIKNQISAN
+330 RSNIKNQISVN

-348 SVAKAQR
+348 SIAKAQR

-361 FNTTRSNRQG
+361 FNTTRNNREG
-371 APQISMVSS
+371 AQISMVSS

-412 KNLEKGV
+412 NNLEKGV
-419 YEFSLTNPSKAEAQD
+419 YEFSFTNPSKAEAQD

-449 PQTGDTTTES
+449 PQTGDTTAES
-459 NSSQAVGQAQDFN
+459 NSSQSIGQAQDFN

-479 RGKLVTNPHTGDT
+479 KGK
-492 TAESNSSQAIGQA
+492 
-505 QDFNT
+505 
-510 TRNNR
+510 
-515 ERGQLVTNPQTG
+515 LVTNPQTG
-527 DTTTESNSSQA
+527 DTTAANNPNQA

-550 NRDNRLVTNPQTGD
+550 NRDNRLVTNQQTGD
-564 TTTTSNP
+564 TTAESNSS
-571 TQAIGQAQDFNTTR
+571 QAIGQAQDFNTVR

-593 VINPGNPIG
+593 VTKPGTPIG

-616 KNLVVDDQGNIR
+616 KNFVVDDQGNIR

-645 TTDGNNQNAAGH
+645 TIDGNNQNAREH
-657 WGDPHEN
+657 VGDPHEN

>member
-104 GFSYFQLKNLSQ
+104 GFSYFQLKNVSQ

-270 IHKFST
+270 IHKFRAF
-276 IGLNAGITISLGGE
+276 GLNAGISIPLGGE

-297 TSRSNIKQQISTDD
+297 TSRSNIKQQISTGD
-311 KGGNTDNPGEPAKA
+311 KGGSTDNPGEPAKA

-330 RSNIKNQISAN
+330 RSNIKQQICTGDKGGNTDNPGEPAKTNINTSRSNIKNQISVN

-348 SVAKAQR
+348 SIAKAQR

-449 PQTGDTTTES
+449 PQTGDTTS
-459 NSSQAVGQAQDFN
+459 
-472 TTRSNKD
+472 
-479 RGKLVTNPHTGDT
+479 
-492 TAESNSSQAIGQA
+492 ESNSSQAIGQA

-510 TRNNR
+510 TRNNK

-527 DTTTESNSSQA
+527 DTTADSNSSQS

-543 DFNTTRS
+543 EFNTTR
-550 NRDNRLVTNPQTGD
+550 NNK
-564 TTTTSNP
+564 
-571 TQAIGQAQDFNTTR
+571 
-585 SNRERGQL
+585 ERGQL
-593 VINPGNPIG
+593 VTKPGTPIG

-616 KNLVVDDQGNIR
+616 KNFVVDDQGNIR

-645 TTDGNNQNAAGH
+645 TTDGNNQNAREH
-657 WGDPHEN
+657 VGDPHEN

>member
-7 SLCRIYSVM
+7 SLYRIYSVM

-26 AQDQLRPGTPIG
+26 AQDQLRPGQPIG
-38 GIVVKG
+38 GIIVKG

-116 EGVTSG
+116 EGVTSV

-171 LAVQGSESKISQET
+171 LAFQGSESKISQET

-270 IHKFST
+270 IHKFRAF
-276 IGLNAGITISLGGE
+276 GLNAGISIPLGGE

-348 SVAKAQR
+348 SIAKAQR
-355 VEVQDD
+355 VEVQND
-361 FNTTRSNRQG
+361 FNTTRNNREG
-371 APQISMVSS
+371 AQISMVSS

-393 KSGGQLITIVT
+393 ISGGQLITIVT

-459 NSSQAVGQAQDFN
+459 NSSQ
-472 TTRSNKD
+472 S
-479 RGKLVTNPHTGDT
+479 
-492 TAESNSSQAIGQA
+492 IGQA

-515 ERGQLVTNPQTG
+515 ERGQLVTK
-527 DTTTESNSSQA
+527 
-538 IGQAQ
+538 
-543 DFNTTRS
+543 
-550 NRDNRLVTNPQTGD
+550 
-564 TTTTSNP
+564 
-571 TQAIGQAQDFNTTR
+571 
-585 SNRERGQL
+585 
-593 VINPGNPIG
+593 PGTPIG
-602 GIIVKGGKNPGGQM
+602 GIVVKGGKNPGGQM
-616 KNLVVDDQGNIR
+616 KNFVVDDQGNIR

-645 TTDGNNQNAAGH
+645 TTDGNNQNAREH
-657 WGDPHEN
+657 VGDPHEN

>member
-21 GIAAS
+21 GITAS
-26 AQDQLRPGTPIG
+26 AQDQLRPGQPIG
-38 GIVVKG
+38 GIIVKG

-65 NLENSDILG
+65 NQENSDILG

-171 LAVQGSESKISQET
+171 LAFQGSESKISQET

-270 IHKFST
+270 IHKFRAF
-276 IGLNAGITISLGGE
+276 GLNAGISIPLG
-290 PAKANIN
+290 
-297 TSRSNIKQQISTDD
+297 
-311 KGGNTDNPGEPAKA
+311 GEPAKA

-330 RSNIKNQISAN
+330 RSNIKNQISVS

-348 SVAKAQR
+348 SIATAQR
-355 VEVQDD
+355 VEVRDD
-361 FNTTRSNRQG
+361 FNTTRNNREG
-371 APQISMVSS
+371 AQLVTKP
-380 GNSTGGI
+380 GNPIGGI
-387 IVKGRK
+387 VVKGGRNP
-393 KSGGQLITIVT
+393 GGQLLTIVA
-404 DEQGSFEL
+404 DDQGSFEL

-449 PQTGDTTTES
+449 PQTGDTTS
-459 NSSQAVGQAQDFN
+459 
-472 TTRSNKD
+472 
-479 RGKLVTNPHTGDT
+479 
-492 TAESNSSQAIGQA
+492 ESNSSQAIGQA

-510 TRNNR
+510 TR
-515 ERGQLVTNPQTG
+515 
-527 DTTTESNSSQA
+527 
-538 IGQAQ
+538 
-543 DFNTTRS
+543 
-550 NRDNRLVTNPQTGD
+550 
-564 TTTTSNP
+564 
-571 TQAIGQAQDFNTTR
+571 
-585 SNRERGQL
+585 
-593 VINPGNPIG
+593 
-602 GIIVKGGKNPGGQM
+602 
-616 KNLVVDDQGNIR
+616 
-628 FEVLEAGNYKFI
+628 
-640 IQTPE
+640 
-645 TTDGNNQNAAGH
+645 
-657 WGDPHEN
+657 
-664 LNGKH
+664 
-669 LKDLNNSERSK
+669 
-680 KLKSKHET
+680 
-688 AKNSISNVR
+688 

>member
-21 GIAAS
+21 GIAAT
-26 AQDQLRPGTPIG
+26 AQDQLRPGEPIG
-38 GIVVKG
+38 GIIVKG

-171 LAVQGSESKISQET
+171 LAFQGSESKISQET

-270 IHKFST
+270 IHKFRAF
-276 IGLNAGITISLGGE
+276 GLNAGISIPLGGE

-330 RSNIKNQISAN
+330 RSNIKNQISVN

-348 SVAKAQR
+348 SIAKAQR

-361 FNTTRSNRQG
+361 FNTTRNNREG
-371 APQISMVSS
+371 AQISMVSS

-459 NSSQAVGQAQDFN
+459 NSSQ
-472 TTRSNKD
+472 S
-479 RGKLVTNPHTGDT
+479 
-492 TAESNSSQAIGQA
+492 IGQA

-510 TRNNR
+510 TRNNK
-515 ERGQLVTNPQTG
+515 ERGQLVTK
-527 DTTTESNSSQA
+527 
-538 IGQAQ
+538 
-543 DFNTTRS
+543 
-550 NRDNRLVTNPQTGD
+550 
-564 TTTTSNP
+564 
-571 TQAIGQAQDFNTTR
+571 
-585 SNRERGQL
+585 
-593 VINPGNPIG
+593 PGTPIG

-616 KNLVVDDQGNIR
+616 KNFVVDDQGNIR

-645 TTDGNNQNAAGH
+645 TTDGNNQNAREH
-657 WGDPHEN
+657 VGDPHEN

>member
-297 TSRSNIKQQISTDD
+297 TSRSNIK
-311 KGGNTDNPGEPAKA
+311 
-325 NINTS
+325 
-330 RSNIKNQISAN
+330 NQISAN

-348 SVAKAQR
+348 SIAKAQR

-361 FNTTRSNRQG
+361 FNTTRNNREG
-371 APQISMVSS
+371 AQISMVSS

-419 YEFSLTNPSKAEAQD
+419 YEFSLTNLSKAEAQD

-459 NSSQAVGQAQDFN
+459 NSSQ
-472 TTRSNKD
+472 S
-479 RGKLVTNPHTGDT
+479 
-492 TAESNSSQAIGQA
+492 IGQA

-527 DTTTESNSSQA
+527 DTTAESNSSQA

-543 DFNTTRS
+543 DFNT
-550 NRDNRLVTNPQTGD
+550 V
-564 TTTTSNP
+564 
-571 TQAIGQAQDFNTTR
+571 R

>member
-16 LLISI
+16 LIISI

-141 TRAGYLGEGGLQA
+141 THAGYLGEGGLQA

-276 IGLNAGITISLGGE
+276 IGLNAGITIPLG
-290 PAKANIN
+290 
-297 TSRSNIKQQISTDD
+297 
-311 KGGNTDNPGEPAKA
+311 GEPAKA

-348 SVAKAQR
+348 SIAKAQR
-355 VEVQDD
+355 VKVQDD

-371 APQISMVSS
+371 AQISMVSS

-434 FNTTRSNRDNRLVTN
+434 FNTTRN
-449 PQTGDTTTES
+449 
-459 NSSQAVGQAQDFN
+459 
-472 TTRSNKD
+472 NK
-479 RGKLVTNPHTGDT
+479 
-492 TAESNSSQAIGQA
+492 
-505 QDFNT
+505 
-510 TRNNR
+510 

-550 NRDNRLVTNPQTGD
+550 NKDRGKLVTNPQTGD
-564 TTTTSNP
+564 TTAANNP
-571 TQAIGQAQDFNTTR
+571 NQAIGQAQDFNTTR
-585 SNRERGQL
+585 NNKERGQL
-593 VINPGNPIG
+593 VTNPQTGDTTAANNPNQAIGQAQDFNTTRNNKERGQFVTKPGTPIG
-602 GIIVKGGKNPGGQM
+602 GIVVKGGKNPGGQM
-616 KNLVVDDQGNIR
+616 KNFVVDDQGNIR

-645 TTDGNNQNAAGH
+645 TTDGNNQNAREH
-657 WGDPHEN
+657 VGDPHEN

>member
-7 SLCRIYSVM
+7 FLHRFYSVL

-21 GIAAS
+21 GIAAL
-26 AQDQLRPGTPIG
+26 AQDQLRPGEPIG
-38 GIVVKG
+38 GIIVKG

-86 FWYRKTAGLFH
+86 FWYRETAGLFH

-104 GFSYFQLKNLSQ
+104 GFSYFQLKNVSQ

-171 LAVQGSESKISQET
+171 LAFQGSESKISQET
-185 TLGDQNYTFDLFS
+185 TLNGQNYTFDLFS
-198 QKKEALKS
+198 QKNEALKS

-223 LFAEANYTSG
+223 LFAEANYTAG

-244 PNGNPVRENYYDLK
+244 PNGNPVRENFYDLK
-258 QMLAGQNETTET
+258 QMLAGQNETAET
-270 IHKFST
+270 NHKFST
-276 IGLNAGITISLGGE
+276 IGLNAGITIPLGGE
-290 PAKANIN
+290 PAKAI
-297 TSRSNIKQQISTDD
+297 
-311 KGGNTDNPGEPAKA
+311 
-325 NINTS
+325 INTS
-330 RSNIKNQISAN
+330 RSNIKNQISVN

-348 SVAKAQR
+348 SIAKAQR

-361 FNTTRSNRQG
+361 FNTTRNNRERGQLVIKPG
-371 APQISMVSS
+371 TPIS
-380 GNSTGGI
+380 GI
-387 IVKGRK
+387 VVKGGK
-393 KSGGQLITIVT
+393 NPGGQLLTVVT
-404 DEQGSFEL
+404 GDRGSFEL
-412 KNLEKGV
+412 NNLEKGV

-449 PQTGDTTTES
+449 PQTS
-459 NSSQAVGQAQDFN
+459 
-472 TTRSNKD
+472 
-479 RGKLVTNPHTGDT
+479 
-492 TAESNSSQAIGQA
+492 
-505 QDFNT
+505 
-510 TRNNR
+510 
-515 ERGQLVTNPQTG
+515 

-664 LNGKH
+664 LNGKD
-669 LKDLNNSERSK
+669 LKDLNNSEPGKQRK
-680 KLKSKHET
+680 TKHDT
-688 AKNSISNVR
+688 VKNSTSNVR

>member
-21 GIAAS
+21 GITAS

-44 GRNPGGSMLLSFNGG
+44 GRNPGGSMLLSINGG
-59 TTLPGS
+59 ITSPASTLK
-65 NLENSDILG
+65 NSKILD
-74 NGWNVNGNLYVP
+74 NGWNVNGNFYVP
-86 FWYRKTAGLFH
+86 FWYRETAGLFH
-97 TSIGMNV
+97 SSIGMNL
-104 GFSYFQLKNLSQ
+104 GFSYFQLKNVSQ
-116 EGVTSG
+116 EASASG
-122 YNTLGQAALPLLER
+122 YNTMGQAALPLLER

-171 LAVQGSESKISQET
+171 LAFQGSESKISQET
-185 TLGDQNYTFDLFS
+185 TVGDQNYTFDLFS

-233 GEIKNTTSTFK
+233 GEIKYTTSTFK

-258 QMLAGQNETTET
+258 QMLAGKNETTET
-270 IHKFST
+270 NHKFGT
-276 IGLNAGITISLGGE
+276 VGLNAGITFPLGGE

-297 TSRSNIKQQISTDD
+297 TSRSNIKQQISTGD
-311 KGGNTDNPGEPAKA
+311 KGGSTDNPGEPAKA

-330 RSNIKNQISAN
+330 RSNIKNQISVN

-348 SVAKAQR
+348 SIAKAQR

-361 FNTTRSNRQG
+361 FNTTRNNREG
-371 APQISMVSS
+371 AQISKVSS

-412 KNLEKGV
+412 NNLEKGV

-449 PQTGDTTTES
+449 PQTGDTT
-459 NSSQAVGQAQDFN
+459 
-472 TTRSNKD
+472 
-479 RGKLVTNPHTGDT
+479 
-492 TAESNSSQAIGQA
+492 AESNSSQSIGQA

-527 DTTTESNSSQA
+527 DTTAANNPNQA

-564 TTTTSNP
+564 TTSESNSS
-571 TQAIGQAQDFNTTR
+571 QSIGQAQDFNTTR
-585 SNRERGQL
+585 NNKERGQL
-593 VINPGNPIG
+593 VANPGTPIG

-616 KNLVVDDQGNIR
+616 KNFVVDDQGNIR

-645 TTDGNNQNAAGH
+645 TTDGNNQNAREH
-657 WGDPHEN
+657 VGDPHEN
-664 LNGKH
+664 LNGKN
-669 LKDLNNSERSK
+669 LKDLNNSKQSK

>member
-86 FWYRKTAGLFH
+86 FWYRETAGLFH

-270 IHKFST
+270 IHKFRAF
-276 IGLNAGITISLGGE
+276 GLNAGISIPLGGE

-348 SVAKAQR
+348 SIAKAQR
-355 VEVQDD
+355 VEVQND
-361 FNTTRSNRQG
+361 FNTTRNNREG
-371 APQISMVSS
+371 AQISMVSS

-393 KSGGQLITIVT
+393 ISGGQLITIVT

-434 FNTTRSNRDNRLVTN
+434 FNTTRSNIRRLVTN

-459 NSSQAVGQAQDFN
+459 NSSQAIGQGQDFN
-472 TTRSNKD
+472 TVRSNRD
-479 RGKLVTNPHTGDT
+479 
-492 TAESNSSQAIGQA
+492 
-505 QDFNT
+505 
-510 TRNNR
+510 NR
-515 ERGQLVTNPQTG
+515 LVTNPQTG
-527 DTTTESNSSQA
+527 DATTTSNPTQA

-550 NRDNRLVTNPQTGD
+550 NRDNRLVTNPQTSD
-564 TTTTSNP
+564 TTAESNSS
-571 TQAIGQAQDFNTTR
+571 QSIGQAQDFNTTR
-585 SNRERGQL
+585 NNKERGQL
-593 VINPGNPIG
+593 VTKPGTPIG

-616 KNLVVDDQGNIR
+616 KNFVVDDQGNIR